1 MVIGTVAA
9 GLEAMVAAVI
19 AVGTAVIEAT
29 AMVRTL
35 TMLSVTIVVQAG

>member
-9 GLEAMVAAVI
+9 MAAAVI
-19 AVGTAVIEAT
+19 AFAPAAIEVT

-35 TMLSVTIVVQAG
+35 TMLPVTIVVQAG